1 MASNAKQ
8 SYLAIASSFELQNMD
23 VDNVTGIVGC
33 FGDISGLDRIRKV
46 ALKQRL
52 CEHATTQRFFTIKV
66 DDIVLQISNICAWN
80 QRNEHFGYEQL
91 ELEEDE
97 VACYIDTVMID
108 GQRTHTN
115 RVLTLIDTKFE
126 LIANRIIDLVKGR
139 RICKLCDQMIVGMLG
154 FDICSKCALQEPD
167 KKCCR
172 CDVERG
178 VTSNVSGSGWEHPTC
193 KRRRIMTD
201 SD

>member
-52 CEHATTQRFFTIKV
+52 CEHATTQRSFAIKV
-66 DDIVLQISNICAWN
+66 QGIVLRISNICEYD
-80 QRNEHFGYEQL
+80 QRNEHHGYEQL
-91 ELEEDE
+91 ELEEGE
-97 VACYIDTVMID
+97 VGCYIDTMMID
-108 GQRTHTN
+108 GQRTYTYH
-115 RVLTLIDTKFE
+115 VLTLIDSKFE
-126 LIANRIIDLVKGR
+126 YIANTIIGLLKER
-139 RICKLCDQMIVGMLG
+139 RICKLCDHLIVGMPG
-154 FDICSKCALQEPD
+154 FDICSKCALHEPD

-178 VTSNVSGSGWEHPTC
+178 MTSNVSGGGWEHPTC